1 MAEPVKKKK
10 VNYANAW
17 AEAKLLM
24 YRHRGSLAIGFVLML
39 ISRLAG
45 FVLPRSTQILID
57 KVINDHHPELLGP
70 IAIACMVA
78 TIIQAIAGFANSQVI
93 SVAGQRAITD
103 LRRRVEEH
111 VMRLPV

>member
-17 AEAKLLM
+17 AEAKVLM

-45 FVLPRSTQILID
+45 LVLPREHAST
-57 KVINDHHPELLGP
+57 
-70 IAIACMVA
+70 
-78 TIIQAIAGFANSQVI
+78 
-93 SVAGQRAITD
+93 
-103 LRRRVEEH
+103 
-111 VMRLPV
+111 